1 MTAILRTLIM
11 LSIISMCGCIASPP
25 IGYHY
30 EPGSF
35 TAKPNDQCAPYYI
48 NQPGPL
54 SIINASVGQPKG
66 VPELVS
72 WIDGSHSI
80 TIDDAIA
87 MGLPA
92 NTVGPVQAISCY
104 ATLHY
109 WNGGAATGI
118 FAAISSSPNQP
129 PRTIWISQQALV
141 DAREARQRQTLERQQ
156 QSIAYSAYLQACT
169 LEWKVAVEAKALL
182 ASGESPDAIED
193 DLTNRR
199 AYGPNG
205 QVYSSSEDVGAM
217 IHQVVAA
224 VAMPA
229 DVRSQNHIP
238 DYTSQLFLADCPR
251 KARQATEAA
260 GNRGG
265 R

>member
-11 LSIISMCGCIASPP
+11 LSIISLCGCIAPV
-25 IGYHY
+25 GYHY
-30 EPGSF
+30 NPGSF
-35 TAKPNDQCAPYYI
+35 TPTPNDPCQVSVVNGAGMLSWINSTVGKPNGVHQTVVSVSGTARAGFADLI
-48 NQPGPL
+48 TLGLPG
-54 SIINASVGQPKG
+54 AGAGQ
-66 VPELVS
+66 
-72 WIDGSHSI
+72 
-80 TIDDAIA
+80 TAIA
-87 MGLPA
+87 
-92 NTVGPVQAISCY
+92 CY
-104 ATLHY
+104 ATLRY
-109 WNGGAATGI
+109 QDGTTEDGLLDISDPGANL
-118 FAAISSSPNQP
+118 PL
-129 PRTIWISQQALV
+129 RVIWIDRSTVEKARA
-141 DAREARQRQTLERQQ
+141 AREEGAQQSQQ
-156 QSIAYSAYLQACT
+156 QSIAYNAYLQACT
-169 LEWKVAVEAKALL
+169 LEWKVAVEAKSLL

-193 DLTNRR
+193 DLTNRH
-199 AYGPNG
+199 AYGLNG
-205 QVYSSSEDVGAM
+205 EVYRSSEDVGAM